1 MIGRRC
7 RDEQGTAVVDFV
19 LVMLVLVPLVL
30 AIMQVALV
38 MYVRNTVALA
48 ASEGAR
54 YAATW
59 GATPGDG
66 LVRTREQWS
75 GAVSSRFV
83 TDTRIETVEFAGA
96 PAYRVVVEVDVPA
109 LGLGGP
115 GVGFEVSGS
124 AVIEPDPRTVGS

>member
-1 MIGRRC
+1 MTGRRA
-7 RDEQGTAVVDFV
+7 RDDRGSAVVDFV
-19 LVMLVLVPLVL
+19 LVMIVLVPLVV

-38 MYVRNTVALA
+38 LYVRNTVALA

-59 GATPGDG
+59 GATPQDG
-66 LVRTREQWS
+66 LARTREQWT

-124 AVIEPDPRTVGS
+124 AVIEPDPAAVAP

>member
-1 MIGRRC
+1 MLASRR

-30 AIMQVALV
+30 AIMQVSLV
-38 MYVRNTVALA
+38 LYVRNTVALA

-54 YAATW
+54 HAAAW
-59 GATPGDG
+59 GASPQDG
-66 LVRTREQWS
+66 LERTRQQWT

-83 TDTRIETVEFAGA
+83 TDSRIEAVEFAGA

-124 AVIEPDPRTVGS
+124 AVIEPDPSAAAP

>member
-1 MIGRRC
+1 MSRRA
-7 RDEQGTAVVDFV
+7 RDDRGSAVVDFV
-19 LVMLVLVPLVL
+19 LVMLVLVPLVV

-38 MYVRNTVALA
+38 LYVRNTVALA

-54 YAATW
+54 HAATW
-59 GATPGDG
+59 GATPQDG
-66 LVRTREQWS
+66 LARAREQWS

-83 TDTRIETVEFAGA
+83 TATRVETVEFAGA
-96 PAYRVVVEVDVPA
+96 PAYRLVVEVDVPA